1 MTLSTDQLRLVA
13 ELADWQIL
21 GLADNPGYW
30 CGHIRDMHGG
40 GTPSDEQWRAAG
52 LWRAT
57 YRWGIAMT
65 THGDYYRERDL
76 RAPEHVVTLTWRQI
90 LDWVSQ
96 LTDDLRAEARRART
110 ADAEEKERIIAR
122 LLAPEST
129 ASEELTLW

>member
-1 MTLSTDQLRLVA
+1 MTLSAEQLRLIA

-40 GTPSDEQWRAAG
+40 GTPRDKQWRDAG

-65 THGDYYRERDL
+65 THGDYMRERSIRDS
-76 RAPEHVVTLTWRQI
+76 EHVVTITWRQF
-90 LDWVSQ
+90 LDWAAA
-96 LTDDLRAEARRART
+96 LPTELRADARRART
-110 ADAEEKERIIAR
+110 ADTEEKQRVIAR
-122 LLAPEST
+122 LLAPAQT
-129 ASEELTLW
+129 KPEELTLW

>member
-1 MTLSTDQLRLVA
+1 MNADRLRLLA

-40 GTPSDEQWRAAG
+40 GTPRDKQWYDAG

-65 THGDYYRERDL
+65 THGDYTKQRSIRD
-76 RAPEHVVTLTWRQI
+76 PEHAVTITWRQI
-90 LDWVSQ
+90 LDWVGQ
-96 LTDDLRAEARRART
+96 LPDELRADARRART
-110 ADAEEKERIIAR
+110 ADDEEKERVIA
-122 LLAPEST
+122 LLLEPAPTEP
-129 ASEELTLW
+129 EELALW